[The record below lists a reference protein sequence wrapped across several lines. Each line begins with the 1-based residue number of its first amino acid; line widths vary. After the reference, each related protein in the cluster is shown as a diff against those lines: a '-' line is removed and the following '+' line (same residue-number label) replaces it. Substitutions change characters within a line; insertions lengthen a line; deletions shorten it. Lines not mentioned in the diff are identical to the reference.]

1 MKTKKLL
8 SVIAFLVLLLA
19 AMPVLSVGAG
29 GEKVDVCHNEGDGTF
44 HLINISD
51 NAFDSHV
58 AHGDASPGDPVPGMS
73 GKKFDEACNV
83 VDAGPVVN
91 DGYDATA
98 VKKGQVRY
106 RNFRTQGNGWEF
118 AVGTNVGVAGS
129 MTSVDWTYSANWF
142 FTPDYNTITFVYDG
156 AKVSTTVVANGTTY
170 TDYAEFSTGDLGEV
184 DYMQW
189 LVRGATGQTV
199 DFYDVELTVG
209 GNTYALGDFSQ
220 TASTANWNISNF
232 DLSGGFTLTG
242 KIKLTGQSTG
252 DEAAKVDITIG
263 DLP

>member
-1 MKTKKLL
+1 VDIHF
-8 SVIAFLVLLLA
+8 SNDIAPEENSGPYTFGWTILA
-19 AMPVLSVGAG
+19 TQF
-29 GEKVDVCHNEGDGTF
+29 NE
-44 HLINISD
+44 
-51 NAFDSHV
+51 
-58 AHGDASPGDPVPGMS
+58 DPVS
-73 GKKFDEACNV
+73 
-83 VDAGPVVN
+83 GPVVN

-129 MTSVDWTYSANWF
+129 MTPVDWTYSANWF
-142 FTPDYNTITFVYDG
+142 FAPDYNTITFVYDG
-156 AKVSTTVVANGTTY
+156 TKVSTTVVANGTTY

-199 DFYDVELTVG
+199 DFYEVELTVG
-209 GNTYALGDFSQ
+209 GDTYALGDFSQ

-252 DEAAKVDITIG
+252 QEHAKVDITIG
-263 DLP
+263 DIP

>member
-1 MKTKKLL
+1 MKNKKLINVL
-8 SVIAFLVLLLA
+8 AILVLLLA

-29 GEKVDVCHNEGDGTF
+29 GEKVDVCHNEGNGVF
-44 HLINISD
+44 NMINISE

-58 AHGDASPGDPVPGMS
+58 AHGDASLGEPVPGMD
-73 GKKFDEACNV
+73 GYKFDEACV
-83 VDAGPVVN
+83 PVPAGPVVN

-118 AVGTNVGVAGS
+118 AVGTNVGVTGF
-129 MTSVDWTYSANWF
+129 MTPVDWTYSANWF
-142 FTPDYNTITFVYDG
+142 FAPDYNEVEFVYDG

-170 TDYAEFSTGDLGEV
+170 TDYAEFSTGDVGEV

-189 LVRGATGQTV
+189 FVRGATGQTV

-209 GNTYALGDFSQ
+209 ANTYSLGDFSQ
-220 TASTANWNISNF
+220 TATGTTWSISNF

-252 DEAAKVDITIG
+252 DEHAKVDISFG